1 MKRNGNSRAVLRG
14 AVASLAGIVAM
25 DLYSRAMKKIAS
37 PDNGRKKSGR
47 KQGAL
52 DDISVAGIRTR
63 KDEPSTET
71 VARLAYESVADTD
84 PSKVTREKLGQ
95 AVHWLYGIGVGAVY
109 GALRSRFPSSPV
121 IAGLGY
127 GTALW
132 ILGDEIAVPVLGL
145 AKGPTAHP
153 PAVHA
158 QSLGAHLVYGL
169 TTAAATRVLADS
181 RWSPVHS

>member
-1 MKRNGNSRAVLRG
+1 
-14 AVASLAGIVAM
+14 M

-95 AVHWLYGIGVGAVY
+95 AVHGC
-109 GALRSRFPSSPV
+109 
-121 IAGLGY
+121 
-127 GTALW
+127 TASVS
-132 ILGDEIAVPVLGL
+132 VPC
-145 AKGPTAHP
+145 TAHCAP
-153 PAVHA
+153 V
-158 QSLGAHLVYGL
+158 SRAH
-169 TTAAATRVLADS
+169 
-181 RWSPVHS
+181 P